1 MFVCIHRRNW
11 DCEAMLRS
19 PRSRM
24 WFMLLVCATSSM
36 TSRKRTRERLNLGWQ
51 CWKTV
56 RHSWTHPILC
66 TQKCQPEQSLIAIY
80 LIYSIIFAIY
90 LLFSMTWYIFGL
102 INLQIWY
109 IYIYIYIYIHVGA
122 IGRSAHQTQFMIPGR
137 DWALFA
143 HLGGTEAIGSRSF
156 RRWGHETVTKLIPW
170 WLEIL

>member
-109 IYIYIYIYIHVGA
+109 IYIYIYIYPCWCDRQ
-122 IGRSAHQTQFMIPGR
+122 IGTSDAVYDPRKRLSSIRTSWR
-137 DWALFA
+137 DWSHWF
-143 HLGGTEAIGSRSF
+143 E
-156 RRWGHETVTKLIPW
+156 VV
-170 WLEIL
+170 